1 MNPEQLLVEIR
12 DANLTYL
19 MLAQN
24 LIRTDRPEALFRLGL
39 SEDAADMIDA
49 LSPSQVLKTASTN
62 MLLCRF
68 RVDDDLVWNLLTNH
82 GLDQASSRA
91 HDVADSQVD
100 PRRSAARSDVNV
112 ADRAI
117 QTKALKSGGT
127 VSVKQDMRI
136 DRGSASRMH
145 ASILMAGRYSEVL

>member
-49 LSPSQVLKTASTN
+49 LSPSQVLKTASTS

-91 HDVADSQVD
+91 NAATGARLVAKDSAKEIANVSAKVSAKADV
-100 PRRSAARSDVNV
+100 RC
-112 ADRAI
+112 
-117 QTKALKSGGT
+117 
-127 VSVKQDMRI
+127 

-145 ASILMAGRYSEVL
+145 ASILMAGRFSEAL